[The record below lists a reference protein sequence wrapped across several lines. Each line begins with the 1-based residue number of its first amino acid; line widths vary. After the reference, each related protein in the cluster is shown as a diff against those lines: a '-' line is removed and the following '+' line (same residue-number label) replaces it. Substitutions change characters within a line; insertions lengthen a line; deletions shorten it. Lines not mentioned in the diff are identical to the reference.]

1 MIITLQSSL
10 KGKALE
16 NKELGLMTVC
26 DSRYFAIRDIL
37 EQLVN
42 KGFYEDI
49 QKGKYICREV
59 KKCTIKNQYGTVLFK
74 K

>member
-10 KGKALE
+10 RGKALE

-26 DSRYFAIRDIL
+26 DSRYFAIKDIV

-42 KGFYEDI
+42 KGFFEDI
-49 QKGKYICREV
+49 KRGKYLCREV
-59 KKCTIKNQYGTVLFK
+59 IKCTIINQYGTVLFK